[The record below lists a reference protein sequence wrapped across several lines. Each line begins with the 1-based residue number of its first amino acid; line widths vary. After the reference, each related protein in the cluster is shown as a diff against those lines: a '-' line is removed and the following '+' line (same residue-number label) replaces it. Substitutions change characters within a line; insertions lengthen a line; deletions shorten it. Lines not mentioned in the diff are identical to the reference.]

1 MAGKDECSARL
12 MKLQRWAA
20 RPASARISN
29 ELSRYMPV
37 SRWRQASVKRDPDQ
51 PATASGGRSR
61 PPTRAS
67 DAAVTKVHALHAW
80 ACASRRLRSRSH
92 LSSNELC

>member
-67 DAAVTKVHALHAW
+67 DAAVTKVHALHA
-80 ACASRRLRSRSH
+80 
-92 LSSNELC
+92 